1 MSAPSLRPQLRA
13 AGLLVLLAALAA
25 TLAAYRPALSPLGF
39 QPRTSVEFGA
49 AKSRLLVYTSAPD
62 STPTGIGQET
72 VADANLAAQ
81 LALNYSLYLQS
92 DQSTAALGEALGL
105 KGQSVAASG
114 PFTLLLG
121 RGNYGPVR
129 PVLASPKTV
138 NHSYR
143 LLLDVDGV
151 NPTLTIYAQAPSA
164 GKAVALVNA
173 ARVLLLRHVAGQ
185 ESSGAVA
192 DGQDA
197 IVRPLGPTTG
207 ALVDPG
213 ARWQL
218 MVFVAG
224 LVLLVGGSLIYA
236 DRVRRLRPRRGRVA
250 TAEPDRLDD
259 ERFAGDD
266 WPYTT
271 RLLPWV
277 LAIFVAML
285 FLVPFQS
292 IDLPGGANLD
302 RPLLIAFALLWI
314 SSLALMSGAARPRIK
329 LTRIHVAVFAFF
341 GLCCIGVAVNA
352 AALGNMDEVSLV
364 AKKLA
369 LLLSYIMFFV
379 IAVSVVRPR
388 EVPRY
393 VAYMVGLGV
402 ILALAT
408 VVEYRTHYN
417 VFYTLWSKV
426 LPVSRPA
433 ELDELDSIG
442 RLNVF
447 GPGTS
452 PLELAALLVMVLP
465 FALMGSIDAS
475 TRRRRVLYAIAVGL
489 LLAGALATSRKTS
502 LVAPAAAIL
511 MLMVYRPRTIVRSL
525 LGLGLVLGVLVHF
538 TSPGALGSVIA
549 QLEPGHFNHVL
560 TTTDREARYDAVR
573 PDVMSHLLLGRGYE
587 SYDSHKYRVL
597 DNEYLGILIGTGL
610 VGFLGYL
617 SIFGS
622 MMSFAHR
629 TIRGRDPRRASLA
642 LAAFSSVGVIL
653 VASAL
658 FDVFSFP
665 HVPYLLLFVGALI
678 AVLRESSPTPEVA
691 PRPVAGRRQ
700 GALPP
705 ASRPWAAPGGA
716 EPEPFVGLGRPM
728 PAPQP
733 VA

>member
-1 MSAPSLRPQLRA
+1 MSGSSLRPQLRA
-13 AGLLVLLAALAA
+13 AGLLVLLAALVA
-25 TLAAYRPALSPLGF
+25 TLAAYRPVLSPVGLH
-39 QPRTSVEFGA
+39 PRTSVEFGA
-49 AKSRLLVYTSAPD
+49 AKARVLVYTSALD
-62 STPTGIGQET
+62 SEPTGIGQET

-92 DQSTAALGEALGL
+92 DQSTAALGDALGL

-121 RGNYGPVR
+121 RGNFGRER
-129 PVLASPKTV
+129 PVFASPKTI

-151 NPTLTIYAQAPSA
+151 NPTLTLYAQAPSA
-164 GKAVALVNA
+164 GKAIALVNA
-173 ARVLLLRHVAGQ
+173 ARTLLARHVADQ

-197 IVRPLGPTTG
+197 IVRSLGPTTG
-207 ALVDPG
+207 ALVDRG

-218 MVFVAG
+218 MVFVFG

-236 DRVRRLRPRRGRVA
+236 DRVRRLRPRRDRLAAG
-250 TAEPDRLDD
+250 ELDRLDD

-277 LAIFVAML
+277 LAIFIAML

-292 IDLPGGANLD
+292 INLPGGANLD

-329 LTRIHVAVFAFF
+329 LTRIHVAVIVFF

-352 AALGNMDEVSLV
+352 GALANMDEVSLV

-369 LLLSYIMFFV
+369 LLLSYILFFV

-393 VAYMVGLGV
+393 VLYMVGLGV

-433 ELDELDSIG
+433 ELDEFDSIG
-442 RLNVF
+442 RLNVY

-465 FALMGSIDAS
+465 FALMGSIDAP
-475 TRRRRVLYAIAVGL
+475 TRRRRIFYAVAVGL

-502 LVAPAAAIL
+502 LVAPVAAIL
-511 MLMVYRPRTIVRSL
+511 LLMVYRPRTIVRSL

-610 VGFLGYL
+610 VGFLSYL

-629 TIRGRDPRRASLA
+629 TIRGPDPRRASLA
-642 LAAFSSVGVIL
+642 LAGFASVGVIV

-678 AVLRESSPTPEVA
+678 AVLREPSPTAAGA
-691 PRPVAGRRQ
+691 PAAVGGREREE
-700 GALPP
+700 LSS
-705 ASRPWAAPGGA
+705 ASDAWA
-716 EPEPFVGLGRPM
+716 EPGEQDSEPFLGLGRPTY
-728 PAPQP
+728 APQP